1 MNQIGL
7 GENMKFKIFISSN
20 RHEFYNERKI
30 IKESIES
37 DIILNR
43 FFKVFAFEE
52 EPASGKTP
60 EQTYSEAVLESDI
73 YIGLIGSKYGT
84 ILESGISP
92 TETEYNLFNAD
103 ENTYFFLKEAYER
116 EEKTLEFIK
125 RIENK
130 HTYKTFNNQE
140 ELIIEI
146 KRSLSDFLDNNMN
159 NTKRNFDKKII
170 KNSTIEELDEE
181 AYEIFFNMMRDNA
194 LKNLKDERTKEEI
207 LALINAGELING
219 KFHFNN
225 AGAICFCKNL
235 SKFDIE
241 HEVKM
246 VRFRSDTRLDIID
259 KKECCE
265 NIFKLLDE
273 VRIFFS
279 RNTREGVVV
288 RGFDGLPLV
297 EYPFDAVREAIIN
310 AIAHR
315 DYSIDTSPITFY
327 IYRNRIEI
335 ISPGKLMPPVNIEN
349 LGQGNPSHR
358 NKNICHILAKTHYM
372 EHVGTGIKRMKD
384 IMLEEGLKE
393 PEFVEMGEFFQVI
406 LWGRDKDSDTANLG
420 KKLMEAIKNE
430 KFNQRQKKALLYL
443 YNKGKSITIKDYYQH
458 FNISRQSASRELN
471 ELSKEK
477 LIVKRNEKRTN
488 YFKINSQLKEK

>member
-1 MNQIGL
+1 
-7 GENMKFKIFISSN
+7 MKFKIFISSN

-194 LKNLKDERTKEEI
+194 LKNLKDERTKEESDSVEYI
-207 LALINAGELING
+207 SFDYTPHCMNRRNRALVDKAGYCIAYCTQTSGGSAYTIGYAMDN
-219 KFHFNN
+219 
-225 AGAICFCKNL
+225 
-235 SKFDIE
+235 DV
-241 HEVKM
+241 EV
-246 VRFRSDTRLDIID
+246 
-259 KKECCE
+259 E
-265 NIFKLLDE
+265 NI
-273 VRIFFS
+273 
-279 RNTREGVVV
+279 
-288 RGFDGLPLV
+288 
-297 EYPFDAVREAIIN
+297 
-310 AIAHR
+310 AHQVN
-315 DYSIDTSPITFY
+315 SI
-327 IYRNRIEI
+327 
-335 ISPGKLMPPVNIEN
+335 
-349 LGQGNPSHR
+349 
-358 NKNICHILAKTHYM
+358 
-372 EHVGTGIKRMKD
+372 
-384 IMLEEGLKE
+384 
-393 PEFVEMGEFFQVI
+393 
-406 LWGRDKDSDTANLG
+406 
-420 KKLMEAIKNE
+420 
-430 KFNQRQKKALLYL
+430 
-443 YNKGKSITIKDYYQH
+443 
-458 FNISRQSASRELN
+458 
-471 ELSKEK
+471 
-477 LIVKRNEKRTN
+477 
-488 YFKINSQLKEK
+488 